1 MSADLLGCI
10 CLIGSSHCERNCVK
24 TLQQNRIDLRH
35 TKHYKHQ
42 VPLIHPSQP
51 IDQAIFQY
59 VEDQIDSDHEEIV
72 KLEAWS
78 DGTLKVWVR
87 SVE

>member
-10 CLIGSSHCERNCVK
+10 CLIGKVCERNCVK
-24 TLQQNRIDLRH
+24 TLQQNMVDLSH
-35 TKHYKHQ
+35 TTHYRRQ
-42 VPLIHPSQP
+42 VPLLDPLQP

-59 VEDQIDSDHEEIV
+59 VEDHIDSDHEEIV